1 MEPAQKTKTC
11 DYKSVK
17 TNILINYRRVTSG
30 AGSRGLGLSST
41 GHSLITRD
49 Q

>member
-1 MEPAQKTKTC
+1 MEPVQKTKTC

-30 AGSRGLGLSST
+30 AGSRGLGLSSP
-41 GHSLITRD
+41 GSSLMTRD
-49 Q
+49 R